1 MSIICGIDV
10 GSEKSGVCIWNTDK
24 QEILYSNHEEAN
36 GAIPFDV
43 HGSCW
48 VTHYVIE
55 DIRSYGMPVGVT
67 TFDTCK
73 AIGRFQERLEQNEQD
88 YYLVFKPEIQLHFCH
103 TSRAK
108 DANIARVLKDRFGEK
123 GTKKNQGTLYPL
135 KKHSWDAFALC
146 VYLEDHIIDG
156 EIKF

>member
-1 MSIICGIDV
+1 MSVICGIDV
-10 GSEKSGVCIWNTDK
+10 GSEKSGVCIWDTQK
-24 QEILYSNHEEAN
+24 QEIFYANDAESNSAV
-36 GAIPFDV
+36 PLDV
-43 HGSCW
+43 HGTAW

-73 AIGRFQERLEQNEQD
+73 AIGRFQERLEKARQD
-88 YYLVFKPEIQLHFCH
+88 YFLVFKPEVQLHFCK

-135 KKHSWDAFALC
+135 KKHSWDGFALC
-146 VYLEDHIIDG
+146 IYFEDVILKG
-156 EIKF
+156 LKNG